1 MFKNYFKG
9 MEGIANYPMFLLI
22 VFFLFFVITL
32 LYLWKAD
39 RRWIN
44 HMSEMPLHDA
54 TASDN
59 QSNKTQNTGV

>member
-39 RRWIN
+39 SRWIN
-44 HMSEMPLHDA
+44 HMSEMPLHDTTNTDKESA
-54 TASDN
+54 I
-59 QSNKTQNTGV
+59 TQNKGL